1 MMGTTLCRP
10 TGRVSTLSAKHGGRK
25 RHLEDLQKACVL
37 RWRGCEG
44 TTKERRVL
52 QASSGEDAG
61 IRALLLSR
69 VGARRAEGGHRFA
82 RVYSCRSAAHLSA
95 PANTDLR
102 EARVL
107 CWLYKGRWLLRG
119 SDNLHGRSNG
129 VGDWA
134 GRAANLYIFAYR
146 AGARRAVSQ
155 GYASRGN
162 GGSGS
167 HDDVLCCCRYMP
179 GSDGVRLHCT
189 APLVIAGGMH
199 CVSGTRAKARSRE
212 TPSKRQENSTR
223 SKGEPSRT

>member
-1 MMGTTLCRP
+1 MGTWRCCHQCSLLIAYSQIPKQAARAPCQEVVVVMSTTLVDQRAGYGPCQPSRAP
-10 TGRVSTLSAKHGGRK
+10 EQ
-25 RHLEDLQKACVL
+25 HLEDLQKACVL
-37 RWRGCEG
+37 RWRGSEG

-52 QASSGEDAG
+52 QPSSGEDAG
-61 IRALLLSR
+61 IRALLSR

-134 GRAANLYIFAYR
+134 GREANLYIFAYR

-162 GGSGS
+162 GGNGS
-167 HDDVLCCCRYMP
+167 HDDVLRCYTYMP
-179 GSDGVRLHCT
+179 GGGGIRLHCT
-189 APLVIAGGMH
+189 AL
-199 CVSGTRAKARSRE
+199 RRW
-212 TPSKRQENSTR
+212 
-223 SKGEPSRT
+223 